1 MDIPVLPL
9 PEGMVLLPGVL
20 FVKLTATF

>member
-1 MDIPVLPL
+1 MDIPVLPV